1 MKRHYAWTVAAVT
14 FVVMIVSAGVR
25 SVPGVL
31 MVPLEREFGWSRA
44 AVSFAVSINIFL
56 YGMLGPFAAAVMN
69 RLGVKRVM
77 LASLALSG
85 AGVALAT
92 RMRTELQLD
101 LIWGVVVGTGTGLTA
116 GVLGATVVQRWFHA
130 RRGLV
135 MGVLTASSAT
145 GQMVFLPAIAK
156 LAETGGWRWANYTV
170 VAAVLLVIP
179 LVAWKMADQPAD
191 KGLAPFGLP
200 AGVPVPALP
209 RANPIAQA
217 FAALG
222 DGVRHPDFWLL
233 AASFFVCGASTNGL
247 VGTHLIPACVDHG
260 IPEVQAASLLALMG
274 IFDLFGTTGS
284 GWLTDRFDAR
294 KLLFCYYGLRGL
306 SLVFLPHAFAPD
318 SPGLVVFGIFYG
330 LDWIATVP
338 PTLALTAKSF
348 GPQRAPLI
356 FGWIMAAHQVGA
368 ALATFGAGWIR
379 TLDGA
384 YDRAFY
390 AAGALC
396 VVTACGVLGIARRRD
411 PAIAAQA
418 SA

>member
-1 MKRHYAWTVAAVT
+1 
-14 FVVMIVSAGVR
+14 
-25 SVPGVL
+25 
-31 MVPLEREFGWSRA
+31 
-44 AVSFAVSINIFL
+44 
-56 YGMLGPFAAAVMN
+56 
-69 RLGVKRVM
+69 
-77 LASLALSG
+77 LS
-85 AGVALAT
+85 
-92 RMRTELQLD
+92 
-101 LIWGVVVGTGTGLTA
+101 
-116 GVLGATVVQRWFHA
+116 
-130 RRGLV
+130 
-135 MGVLTASSAT
+135 
-145 GQMVFLPAIAK
+145 
-156 LAETGGWRWANYTV
+156 
-170 VAAVLLVIP
+170 
-179 LVAWKMADQPAD
+179 
-191 KGLAPFGLP
+191 
-200 AGVPVPALP
+200 
-209 RANPIAQA
+209 PIATLGE
-217 FAALG
+217 AA
-222 DGVRHPDFWLL
+222 RTRTFWILF
-233 AASFFVCGASTNGL
+233 ASFFVCGASTNGL